1 MIDCI
6 VDVTNYNDVEII
18 WLNQHIKTSIK
29 AETILKINNNISAS
43 IGEAEESGIFK
54 VNNEISYKC
63 KLVDLSSNKKL
74 LLLKIISNREYLLE
88 QALNYMNDGIQIYDE
103 NANVVFFNDTSK
115 KISKIATELDVEGMH
130 LSDFYELDE
139 NVSTVLSTLK
149 NKAPVINRVD
159 KFVSKTG
166 SQIVTSNTAIPIFK
180 DSSLIGSVVF
190 EQNIAILESE
200 RKRLMDIEK
209 ALRFQENL
217 SLLNKDMGYSFEDV
231 IGTASNLTEAIN
243 IAKRVA
249 PQRANI
255 LLVGE
260 TGTGKEI
267 FAQSIHRES
276 NRRARKFIAINCAAV
291 PETLIESL
299 LFGTVRGAFTGSI
312 DSPGYFEEADG
323 GTLFLDELNSM
334 SLAMQSKI
342 LRVIQENSFRRVGG
356 TVDLQSDVRILSS
369 CNEDPFIA
377 IKENRLRKDLFFRLS
392 NVLIEIPPLR
402 EHMEDLEQLIWYRL
416 QNLSNNF
423 VTRITAINPEVM
435 EAFMSYSWPGNVR
448 ELFHVVDY
456 MRNIVE
462 DNEIGLHHVPKYII
476 NGITETNNMEVPRV
490 AGEDLDLRNETLQ
503 LIMDDYESKIIKS
516 ALEKHG
522 FNITK
527 TAEALDIKRQS
538 LQYRIKKYG
547 III

>member
-1 MIDCI
+1 M
-6 VDVTNYNDVEII
+6 
-18 WLNQHIKTSIK
+18 
-29 AETILKINNNISAS
+29 
-43 IGEAEESGIFK
+43 
-54 VNNEISYKC
+54 
-63 KLVDLSSNKKL
+63 
-74 LLLKIISNREYLLE
+74 
-88 QALNYMNDGIQIYDE
+88 
-103 NANVVFFNDTSK
+103 
-115 KISKIATELDVEGMH
+115 
-130 LSDFYELDE
+130 
-139 NVSTVLSTLK
+139 
-149 NKAPVINRVD
+149 
-159 KFVSKTG
+159 
-166 SQIVTSNTAIPIFK
+166 
-180 DSSLIGSVVF
+180 
-190 EQNIAILESE
+190 
-200 RKRLMDIEK
+200 
-209 ALRFQENL
+209 
-217 SLLNKDMGYSFEDV
+217 
-231 IGTASNLTEAIN
+231 
-243 IAKRVA
+243 
-249 PQRANI
+249 
-255 LLVGE
+255 VGE